1 MLEQNCSENNDN
13 TFNLPGWVGAPEA
26 GKPDF

>member
-13 TFNLPGWVGAPEA
+13 IFKLPGWVGAPEA
-26 GKPDF
+26 RTPDF